1 MKKLLIAMIMV
12 VMCLAF
18 AGCGDSSSGEEPA
31 EPETTAATEAEQSA
45 EPEYVEYSF
54 VKEIT
59 SDTGFDMDVMSVG
72 LTPEGD
78 VIMRTQ
84 GDLAA
89 SLGEQ
94 VKVAT
99 GVKDIYVEPF
109 GNGGYYSILMIRQDR
124 TVSAVNTSK
133 LIGEKETEILNNLG
147 GYQDVSAIESVI
159 DFDAF
164 TINAVLA
171 NGDKYMLDPY
181 LK

>member
-1 MKKLLIAMIMV
+1 MKRLLMALLIAI
-12 VMCLAF
+12 MCLAF
-18 AGCGDSSSGEEPA
+18 AGCGDSAGSEEA
-31 EPETTAATEAEQSA
+31 TEPETTTEAAQA
-45 EPEYVEYSF
+45 DAPEYTDYSF

-59 SDTGFDMDVMSVG
+59 SDTGFDMDVVSVG
-72 LTPEGD
+72 LTPEGE

-89 SLGEQ
+89 ALGEQ
-94 VKVAT
+94 VKVAV

-109 GNGGYYSILMIRQDR
+109 GNGGFYSILMIRTDR

-133 LIGEKETEILNNLG
+133 LYAEKEKEILNNVG
-147 GYQDVSAIESVI
+147 GYQDVSAIESEQTE
-159 DFDAF
+159 DAF
-164 TINAVLA
+164 IINAVLA